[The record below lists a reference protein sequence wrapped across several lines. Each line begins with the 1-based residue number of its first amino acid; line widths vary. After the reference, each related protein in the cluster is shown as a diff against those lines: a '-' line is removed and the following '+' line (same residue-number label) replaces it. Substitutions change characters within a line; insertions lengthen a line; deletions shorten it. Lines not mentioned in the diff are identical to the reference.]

1 MTATNVTAF
10 MLSWAPYCFVSLA
23 AVLTK
28 DYVIA
33 DWEAEIPELLAK
45 ASVIY
50 NPVIY
55 TIMNS
60 RFRATLFHILR
71 IRRRPTSPEVMI
83 ATSRNQHNT
92 RIATHRRHV
101 NTELCDGVRHLQ
113 VPSTGRRVSINRTAA
128 SITCN

>member
-1 MTATNVTAF
+1 MTAANVTAF
-10 MLSWAPYCFVSLA
+10 MLSWAPYCFVNLA

-28 DYVIA
+28 DHVIA

-55 TIMNS
+55 TVMNS
-60 RFRATLFHILR
+60 RFHATLFHILH
-71 IRRRPTSPEVMI
+71 IRRRPTTPEVMI
-83 ATSRNQHNT
+83 ATSRN
-92 RIATHRRHV
+92 
-101 NTELCDGVRHLQ
+101 
-113 VPSTGRRVSINRTAA
+113 RTAA